1 MLDLVSRQIT
11 AGGEMATPRRSF
23 HAATIISGG
32 QEKLL
37 ALAGHGSGYL
47 NTVEEWVEESS
58 TWKAANNLVKARNDC
73 GAFTIHIASEA
84 HLPIVGCTFETESL

>member
-1 MLDLVSRQIT
+1 MLDLVTRQIT

-37 ALAGHGSGYL
+37 ALAGYGSRYL
-47 NTVEEWVEESS
+47 NTVEEWVEEYS
-58 TWKAANNLVKARNDC
+58 T
-73 GAFTIHIASEA
+73 
-84 HLPIVGCTFETESL
+84 

>member
-37 ALAGHGSGYL
+37 ALAGYGSRYL

-58 TWKAANNLVKARNDC
+58 TWREADSFLEERRVHF
-73 GAFTIHIASEA
+73 GVVSVPSELICEA
-84 HLPIVGCTFETESL
+84 

>member
-37 ALAGHGSGYL
+37 ALAGYGSRYL

-58 TWKAANNLVKARNDC
+58 TWKAVANLTEEKGFFGSVIIPKELVC
-73 GAFTIHIASEA
+73 PT
-84 HLPIVGCTFETESL
+84 

>member
-1 MLDLVSRQIT
+1 MLDLVTRQIT

-37 ALAGHGSGYL
+37 ALAGYGSRYL
-47 NTVEEWVEESS
+47 NTVEEWVEESFS
-58 TWKAANNLVKARNDC
+58 WKAANNLVKARNDC
-73 GAFTIHIASEA
+73 GAVTVPTKLIC
-84 HLPIVGCTFETESL
+84 P